1 MRWVVVLVLLQI
13 GVVDPAEG
21 VHEHVVESGSDVAHQ
36 GHEEKGDL
44 EDVVLDEIET
54 VDEAVIPGD
63 GVEVDE
69 EGEEP

>member
-1 MRWVVVLVLLQI
+1 
-13 GVVDPAEG
+13 
-21 VHEHVVESGSDVAHQ
+21 
-36 GHEEKGDL
+36 L